1 MNLVFLGIIIF
12 IVVVIVLSYL
22 GKSDPKKISKGIRYI
37 IICFS
42 VILGLILILA
52 GRFLFAIPL
61 FFLILPI
68 IKLKSGISILKAL
81 QLFRLIYI
89 LRQQGRYSFRSGANT
104 TSSSN
109 LTLEEAYSILGLK
122 RGCTK
127 TELNKNFSKIMEKLH
142 PDKNKDFDA
151 TRLAQITSEARDKIL
166 KEDFKN

>member
-1 MNLVFLGIIIF
+1 M
-12 IVVVIVLSYL
+12 
-22 GKSDPKKISKGIRYI
+22 
-37 IICFS
+37 
-42 VILGLILILA
+42 
-52 GRFLFAIPL
+52 
-61 FFLILPI
+61 
-68 IKLKSGISILKAL
+68 KAL

-109 LTLEEAYSILGLK
+109 LTIEEAYSILGLK